1 MTILLINL
9 DMQTYLNCL
18 ETDAQKKA
26 IKDLI
31 TNESIAFVTA
41 EEIKKGATNSGVRIL
56 PHTFKIL
63 PK

>member
-1 MTILLINL
+1 ML
-9 DMQTYLNCL
+9 
-18 ETDAQKKA
+18 QKKA